1 MRTILKS
8 IRAFVGDKS
17 GAVTVDWVALTAAV
31 VVIGIGLV
39 YAVFGTG
46 NDGVAGL
53 VDNLTGELN
62 TAATNIQGQ
71 VGTFPSAGGGTG
83 GTGGTTTP

>member
-1 MRTILKS
+1 MRTFLN
-8 IRAFVGDKS
+8 RFRLFVEDKS

-46 NDGVAGL
+46 TDGVAGL
-53 VDNLTGELN
+53 VDNLTSELGA
-62 TAATNIQGQ
+62 AATNIDG
-71 VGTFPSAGGGTG
+71 VVSGATFPTSS
-83 GTGGTTTP
+83 

>member
-1 MRTILKS
+1 MRNLMIKTRL
-8 IRAFVGDKS
+8 FLEDKS

-46 NDGVAGL
+46 SDGVAGL
-53 VDNLTGELN
+53 VDNLTGELSQ
-62 TAATNIQGQ
+62 ASTNIDGQ
-71 VGTFPSAGGGTG
+71 VATSLPTSGS
-83 GTGGTTTP
+83 

>member
-1 MRTILKS
+1 MRTIMNRFRS
-8 IRAFVGDKS
+8 FVEDKS

-46 NDGVAGL
+46 QDGVAGL

-62 TAATNIQGQ
+62 QAATNIEGS
-71 VGTFPSAGGGTG
+71 VGTTLPTSS
-83 GTGGTTTP
+83 

>member
-1 MRTILKS
+1 MLNFIS
-8 IRAFVGDKS
+8 NIRRFGSDKS

-46 NDGVAGL
+46 TDGVAGL
-53 VDNLTGELN
+53 VTNLTGEL
-62 TAATNIQGQ
+62 TQASTNINDA
-71 VGTFPSAGGGTG
+71 VATALPTAGGGS
-83 GTGGTTTP
+83 

>member
-1 MRTILKS
+1 MRTIVNN
-8 IRAFVGDKS
+8 IRAFVENKS

-46 NDGVAGL
+46 SDGVAGL
-53 VDNLTGELN
+53 ISNFSGELGDASSN
-62 TAATNIQGQ
+62 LQNQ
-71 VGTFPSAGGGTG
+71 VGAFPTG
-83 GTGGTTTP
+83 S